1 MTTAEIPAMST
12 TQAQV
17 SNSHWPTVPFSN
29 PAHFWKNWQFASSVH
44 VEPALSTRPLK
55 SSIPLLIFSSTFPL
69 TFLFGLGKAKVEKA
83 QKTRAKAIK
92 YFILNLTLQ

>member
-1 MTTAEIPAMST
+1 MTTAVIPAMST

-17 SNSHWPTVPFSN
+17 SNSHWPLV
-29 PAHFWKNWQFASSVH
+29 HFWKNWQFASSVH

-55 SSIPLLIFSSTFPL
+55 SSIPLLIFSSTLPL